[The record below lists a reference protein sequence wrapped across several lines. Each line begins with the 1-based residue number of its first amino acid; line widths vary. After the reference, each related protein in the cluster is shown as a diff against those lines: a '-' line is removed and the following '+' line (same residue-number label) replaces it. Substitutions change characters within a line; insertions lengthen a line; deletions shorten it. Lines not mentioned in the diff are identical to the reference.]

1 MWYLIFSYIKH
12 WNCTVKLNKEDQ
24 FIYLNITNISNE
36 YVLTSKHWN
45 TYNEKHKTDSMSLF
59 VIILMAYNPH
69 SLQFQL
75 PEKKKKG
82 KK

>member
-1 MWYLIFSYIKH
+1 MWYLIFSFIKH
-12 WNCTVKLNKEDQ
+12 WNCTLKLNKEDQ
-24 FIYLNITNISNE
+24 LLPNISNE

-45 TYNEKHKTDSMSLF
+45 TYNEKHKTDSISLS

-75 PEKKKKG
+75 PEQKREN
-82 KK
+82 